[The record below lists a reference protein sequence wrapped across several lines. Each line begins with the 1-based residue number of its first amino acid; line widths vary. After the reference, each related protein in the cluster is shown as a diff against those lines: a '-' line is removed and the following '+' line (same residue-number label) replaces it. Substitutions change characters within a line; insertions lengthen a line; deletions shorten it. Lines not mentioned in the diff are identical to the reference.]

1 MFLGVRGLK
10 FFQAAAIILFCAGP
24 KQGGVVADTI
34 EIGGRFCLGAKGR
47 NGFPDGDQDFLKQI
61 FSIGAA
67 GEAVDD
73 AVENRTVIARP
84 FRKSF
89 LLFGGIHW
97 FLDIYEAADGDFL
110 QRN

>member
-1 MFLGVRGLK
+1 M
-10 FFQAAAIILFCAGP
+10 ADAIEV
-24 KQGGVVADTI
+24 GG
-34 EIGGRFCLGAKGR
+34 GFCLGAKGW
-47 NGFPDGDQDFLKQI
+47 NGLPDRDQDFLEQI
-61 FSIGAA
+61 FPVSAT
-67 GEAVDD
+67 GETIDD

-110 QRN
+110 QRNRRGQTETNGIYEERLP